1 MTIISIKTG
10 TDGELKRIEL
20 SDGSLFS
27 FRACYLGDFS
37 GGGPADDLV
46 DRLAGGDEISAG
58 DAQACRFAAS
68 CLRAERAALRL
79 AARAEQTSLGLS
91 RKLARRG
98 FEGPCVS
105 AVLRRLGELGILND
119 RRFAGLWLQSR
130 LVRRAESPRKLLA
143 GLRSRG
149 IDREDAEGALKSLLD
164 FHRESA
170 LLRSYIE
177 KNRPAPAAE
186 KTAAERAEILSLK
199 YRLRAEGF
207 SPAVIQ
213 DYWEEQSW

>member
-1 MTIISIKTG
+1 MTVISIKTG

-27 FRACYLGDFS
+27 FRNCYLAGFS
-37 GGGPADDLV
+37 GGPADRAAPEGWV

-58 DAQACRFAAS
+58 EEEAFRFAAI

-79 AARAEQTSLGLS
+79 TARAEQTSRGLF

-98 FEGPCVS
+98 FDDPCIS
-105 AVLRRLGELGILND
+105 TVLRRLGELGILND
-119 RRFAGLWLQSR
+119 RRFAGLWLRSR
-130 LVRRAESPRKLLA
+130 LARRAESPRKLLA

-164 FHRESA
+164 FQYESA
-170 LLRSYIE
+170 LLRGYIE
-177 KNRPAPAAE
+177 QNHRAPLPDNSAAD
-186 KTAAERAEILSLK
+186 RAG
-199 YRLRAEGF
+199 A
-207 SPAVIQ
+207 PP
-213 DYWEEQSW
+213 